1 MKVLFVDISLIH
13 LNPTA
18 TYLPFLAKDS
28 SDYLDL
34 YGPGY
39 TPANTLEKGV
49 LHWIEQNGP
58 YDFVF
63 LGSSVPIFSS
73 SSEDF
78 SLSLRYI
85 QAFTFTTSPASE
97 ILSFFRD
104 VLSSLPHL
112 KGQKLVL
119 SCLNYDY
126 YAASQSHVDK
136 VHDLGLY
143 VLGANDQF
151 ISKTG
156 ELGPELESEK
166 HYQRKKSIINNC
178 WHQFVSSNPERVIT
192 ALHFVLPHEFCF
204 KPLRY
209 RGNSIGIPGV
219 NYKLR
224 KDAIRVLNSS
234 PLTVDTKWH
243 FYIYKYLHKL
253 GIPVFSTERGI
264 GLYQYFFRRSLA
276 RSKYIFTAR
285 GGFGF
290 PVRKFFEIPASGS
303 LLLSTECT
311 GYADLG
317 FTNGRDYISTPPKE
331 LVNVLNSLPSPAD
344 CAAMALSAQRNA
356 LRNHSLAARASQIN
370 MCLRSISEGTYNGA
384 RWANGTFV
392 LNPKLQCA
400 D

>member
-1 MKVLFVDISLIH
+1 MKVLYVDISLIH

-18 TYLPFLAKDS
+18 TYLPFLVEEL
-28 SDYLDL
+28 SDHLDL

-39 TPANTLEKGV
+39 TPATTLHKGL
-49 LHWIEQNGP
+49 LHWIEQKGP

-63 LGSSVPIFSS
+63 LGSNVPIFSR

-78 SLSLRYI
+78 QLSLQYI
-85 QAFTFTTSPASE
+85 QRFTFCTSPASE
-97 ILSFFRD
+97 IIPFFRD
-104 VLSSLPHL
+104 VVSSLPHL
-112 KGQKLVL
+112 KGQKSVL

-126 YAASQSHVDK
+126 YAATQSHVDK
-136 VHDLGLY
+136 VHSLDLYL
-143 VLGANDQF
+143 LGANDQF
-151 ISKTG
+151 ISKI
-156 ELGPELESEK
+156 EDLGPELESES
-166 HYQRKKSIINNC
+166 HYQRKKLRINNC
-178 WHQFVSSNPERVIT
+178 WHQFVSSNPDRVIT

-204 KPLRY
+204 KLFCY
-209 RGNSIGIPGV
+209 RENSIGIPGV

-276 RSKYIFTAR
+276 KSKYTFTAR

-303 LLLSTECT
+303 LLLASECT

-317 FTNGRDYISTPPKE
+317 FNNLRDYISVSPKE
-331 LVNVLNSLPSPAD
+331 LAEVIHSLPSPAD
-344 CAAMALSAQRNA
+344 CTEMALSAQHNA
-356 LRNHSLAARASQIN
+356 LRNHSLAARALQIN
-370 MCLRSISEGTYNGA
+370 MCLRSISEGRYSGA
-384 RWANGTFV
+384 RWINGNFALT
-392 LNPKLQCA
+392 P
-400 D
+400 